1 MKIAALYKTNIADN
15 LQGDYIKN
23 MLEKR
28 LKNSV
33 IDFNYQTTET
43 LIKATSLNRYQL
55 FEIPEFLSVLG
66 FQCEIIDK
74 KIIFK

>member
-1 MKIAALYKTNIADN
+1 MKIAVLYKTNIADN

-33 IDFNYQTTET
+33 IDFNYQSTET
-43 LIKATSLNRYQL
+43 FIKATRLNRYQL
-55 FEIPEFLSVLG
+55 FDIPEFLSVLG

-74 KIIFK
+74 KIVFE

>member
-1 MKIAALYKTNIADN
+1 MKIAALYKTNITDT

-33 IDFNYQTTET
+33 LVFNYQTTET
-43 LIKATSLNRYQL
+43 YIKVTSLNRYQL
-55 FEIPEFLSVLG
+55 LAIPDFLFVLG
-66 FQCEIIDK
+66 FQCEVIDK
-74 KIIFK
+74 KVVFD

>member
-1 MKIAALYKTNIADN
+1 LKIAVLYKTNIADN

-33 IDFNYQTTET
+33 IDFNYQSTET
-43 LIKATSLNRYQL
+43 FIKATRLNRYQL
-55 FEIPEFLSVLG
+55 FDIPEFLSVLG

-74 KIIFK
+74 KIVFE

>member
-1 MKIAALYKTNIADN
+1 MKIAVLYKTNIVDN
-15 LQGDYIKN
+15 LQGNYIKN

-33 IDFNYQTTET
+33 IDFNYQTTQT
-43 LIKATSLNRYQL
+43 FIKATSLNRYQL
-55 FEIPEFLSVLG
+55 FEIPEFLNVLG

-74 KIIFK
+74 KNSF